1 MRRFMVHLVTE
12 IEFVEGDDVSDDHV
26 QGYEKH
32 LAGTIQK
39 AAQELSLR
47 TIGNTQV
54 GAVLVAEIRG

>member
-1 MRRFMVHLVTE
+1 MVHLVTE

-32 LAGTIQK
+32 LAETIQK